1 MKNIPPIAYE
11 IAETISLVL
20 SGSINESGYL
30 YREAYDYKDACSD
43 IVRVMKHRY
52 PTVRTPS
59 GAYRQALV
67 FDDFV
72 VKFSKDDYRQEAILE
87 EVKFISE
94 MRADKKFARHFPETV
109 VVQVAEAPVLI
120 QQKVNMKHKGIT
132 WEMRSEVERLS
143 DYLGISDMHEENYG
157 WAGPA
162 DKLYPVFVDVDLRFN
177 AQRPK
182 KRRSW
187 FV

>member
-1 MKNIPPIAYE
+1 MKNITPIAYE

-20 SGSINESGYL
+20 SGSIDENGYQ
-30 YREAYDYKDACSD
+30 YGAAYDYKDACRE
-43 IVRVMKHRY
+43 IVDTMKYKY

-72 VKFSKDDYRQEAILE
+72 VKFSKDDYRQDAILE
-87 EVKFISE
+87 EAKFITD
-94 MRADKKFARHFPETV
+94 MRADEKFARHFPETV

-132 WEMRSEVERLS
+132 WDMRSEVERLAEF
-143 DYLGISDMHEENYG
+143 LGISDMHEENYG

-162 DKLYPVFVDVDLRFN
+162 GKLYPVFVDVDLRHGVG
-177 AQRPK
+177 RRE